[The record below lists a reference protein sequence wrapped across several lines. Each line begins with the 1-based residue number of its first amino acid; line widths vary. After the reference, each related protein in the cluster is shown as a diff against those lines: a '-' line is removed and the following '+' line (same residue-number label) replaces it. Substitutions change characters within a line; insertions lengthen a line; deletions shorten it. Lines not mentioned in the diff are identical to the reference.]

1 MELNELTKEI
11 LGAAFHVHT
20 VMGAGLLESVYATAL
35 IYELRKRGMQ
45 VAAEVVIRPA
55 GKLPPASV
63 TGMQVA
69 AEVVIPVL
77 YEGVDLG
84 LSFRADLIVDG
95 RVILEIKSVQAL
107 SPIHSKQLLNYLK
120 LTGLPIGLLL
130 NFNTISLRD
139 QIVRLM
145 N

>member
-11 LGAAFHVHT
+11 LGAAFHVHN

-35 IYELRKRGMQ
+35 IYELRKR
-45 VAAEVVIRPA
+45 
-55 GKLPPASV
+55 
-63 TGMQVA
+63 GMQVA

-95 RVILEIKSVQAL
+95 RVILELKSVQAL

-120 LTGLPIGLLL
+120 LTGLPVGLLL